1 MDDQDRTPIGWVII
15 ERDIEE
21 GSDHQQYLMTRGYL
35 RRELYTCEESAK
47 EVADQ
52 FSVEFLLGSIFP
64 EFAYWVGVDG
74 ESLTDRTNEELS
86 HLYYAL
92 TGKNVDPA
100 AAMDLLNDIWRLSEL
115 PVESAQE
122 AMWVL
127 EHFDCWRL
135 FRVEALYLA

>member
-1 MDDQDRTPIGWVII
+1 MDDRDRTPIGWVII

-21 GSDHQQYLMTRGYL
+21 CSDRQQYLMTRGYL
-35 RRELYTCEESAK
+35 RRKLYTCEESAK

-52 FSVEFLLGSIFP
+52 LSVEFLLGDIFP
-64 EFAYWVGVDG
+64 EFAYWVGVDS
-74 ESLTDRTNEELS
+74 EHLTNCTNEELA

-92 TGKNVDPA
+92 TGKNVDPDA
-100 AAMDLLNDIWRLSEL
+100 ALDLLNDIWRLSEL